1 MKRRFLLVPFVLLM
15 LGCGLITQ
23 TAAPTET
30 VQAPPTIVPPSNT
43 PLPTPT
49 VETTDTPI
57 PSATVIATATQASM
71 PSFGSPGFDIITT
84 KLQNVQ
90 QFFNPSGSPV
100 KTWNDIPIMSQAV
113 AGQDFGNGVY
123 SYVANANLNQAVVFY
138 NKFEPA
144 GAPSLLQ
151 NTGTAQTNGNARHD
165 ATFIYSNIVIYITS
179 FDNDTGHVIVVIG
192 MK

>member
-23 TAAPTET
+23 AVAPTET
-30 VQAPPTIVPPSNT
+30 LQSPPTTAPPSNT

-49 VETTDTPI
+49 IEIIDTPI
-57 PSATVIATATQASM
+57 PSATVVSTATLASL
-71 PSFGSPGFDIITT
+71 PSFSFPGFDIMTT

-90 QFFNPSGSPV
+90 QFFDPSGSPV
-100 KTWNDIPIMSQAV
+100 KTWNDIPIMSQAI

-123 SYVANANLNQAVVFY
+123 SYKANATLDQAITFY

-144 GAPSLLQ
+144 GAPSLMQ
-151 NTGTAQTNGNARHD
+151 NTGTAQTGGNARHD

-179 FDNDTGHVIVVIG
+179 FDSDTGHVIVVIG
-192 MK
+192 TQ